1 MLKFFMDEHQREFDS
16 FPKEKISDEQFAE
29 VYKGFEK
36 SCAEEGIVPMGS
48 HVNCGVGR
56 AYCLI
61 AAPDEEAVHRA
72 HAKVGL
78 PYNKITEI
86 KRLTSLDLLLK

>member
-1 MLKFFMDEHQREFDS
+1 MKFFMDEHQREFKS
-16 FPKEKISDEQFAE
+16 FPEEQISDDEFAGLYKRFAE
-29 VYKGFEK
+29 ACER
-36 SCAEEGIVPMGS
+36 EGVVPLGS
-48 HVNCGVGR
+48 HVSCQQGR

-61 AAPDEEAVHRA
+61 AAPNEEAVRRA
-72 HAKVGL
+72 HDAVDL